1 MQTSNFAFYRT
12 TNMTR
17 FFHLLLIASLFTV
30 SGFSQNQEITR
41 VPFIL
46 NNDHIV
52 IQLSI
57 NGSANM
63 NFMFD
68 SGAGGVLIN
77 RAFADSIGLESAS
90 ERTNTGAVG
99 THTVSIL
106 KGNSLKIGDA
116 QINGINMMRDENTF
130 EELDSGEEI
139 AGIIGFHILSRFVV
153 KIDYDTFELIFYNRS
168 NYEYDGDGVIMPIV
182 LTYNLPLIVSKVSVN
197 NYTEFEGFFLVDTG
211 ARSDLIISSPTV
223 NKFNMIDAVGDHYVL
238 KTEVGS
244 SGKKAKIMY
253 GKVRALEF
261 AEHNFTEV
269 PVILSQAENGV
280 LSFKGIDGIIGNRI
294 LKRFNIVFDYT
305 RSLIYLEPNANM
317 SKKYMVNVSGFN
329 ISFQRGKPMV
339 KNVIDRSPAS
349 RAGLKNGDF
358 IISIEGTV
366 VEDLTSDQI
375 RSYFDNEGKR
385 LKLVIKRGTKLKY
398 TEIRL
403 RALI

>member
-1 MQTSNFAFYRT
+1 
-12 TNMTR
+12 
-17 FFHLLLIASLFTV
+17 
-30 SGFSQNQEITR
+30 
-41 VPFIL
+41 
-46 NNDHIV
+46 
-52 IQLSI
+52 
-57 NGSANM
+57 
-63 NFMFD
+63 
-68 SGAGGVLIN
+68 
-77 RAFADSIGLESAS
+77 
-90 ERTNTGAVG
+90 
-99 THTVSIL
+99 
-106 KGNSLKIGDA
+106 
-116 QINGINMMRDENTF
+116 
-130 EELDSGEEI
+130 
-139 AGIIGFHILSRFVV
+139 
-153 KIDYDTFELIFYNRS
+153 
-168 NYEYDGDGVIMPIV
+168 
-182 LTYNLPLIVSKVSVN
+182 
-197 NYTEFEGFFLVDTG
+197 
-211 ARSDLIISSPTV
+211 
-223 NKFNMIDAVGDHYVL
+223 VL